1 MKDPY
6 ETLGVNRSATDRE
19 IKDAFKKL
27 ARKFHPD
34 LHPGDKEAE
43 AKFKDI
49 SAANDLLKDEEKRR
63 RFDAGEIDA
72 SGAERPQER
81 FYRDFADGP
90 AYASHATQDG
100 FANNEELEEFL
111 ARAFAGGERRSQGT
125 FRARGQDV
133 SYVLPVGFLDVANGS
148 TRTIT
153 LPEGKTLQV
162 TVPEG
167 AEDRQMLRLRG
178 QGMPGFGGGPAG
190 DAYVE
195 LHVEPH
201 AFFRRKD
208 DNIHVEVP
216 VTLKE
221 AALGARIEVP
231 TIGGPVT
238 VTVPKGSNTGTTL
251 RLARPRHP
259 QPQVWAT
266 RTSTD
271 HPECRS
277 ACSRRARAGRV
288 SGKLAAEN
296 PAGPAQGDAVMMR
309 VDDLVAAISSL
320 QRSDLEAWIRE
331 ELVVPR
337 QEAGTLLFTDMEC
350 ARVRLICTLHYELE
364 IDAGTLP
371 VVLSLVDQLYD
382 TRQRLLSLT
391 AAVTAQD
398 QNVQAAIIA
407 AMEPNAGSSG
417 ADKS

>member
-6 ETLGVNRSATDRE
+6 ETLGVNRSATDKD

-34 LHPGDKEAE
+34 LHPGDKKAE
-43 AKFKDI
+43 AKFKEI
-49 SAANDLLKDEEKRR
+49 SAAKDFLDDKEKRR

-111 ARAFAGGERRSQGT
+111 SRAFAGRGQSQGA

-133 SYVLPVGFLDVANGS
+133 SYVLPVGFLDVANGAA
-148 TRTIT
+148 RTIT

-162 TVPEG
+162 TIPEG
-167 AEDRQMLRLRG
+167 AEDLQMLRLKE
-178 QGMPGFGGGPAG
+178 QGMPGFGGGPSG

-201 AFFRRKD
+201 PFFRRKD

-221 AALGARIEVP
+221 AVLGARIEVP
-231 TIGGPVT
+231 TISGPVA

-251 RLARPRHP
+251 RLRDRGI
-259 QPQVWAT
+259 
-266 RTSTD
+266 RN
-271 HPECRS
+271 RK
-277 ACSRRARAGRV
+277 
-288 SGKLAAEN
+288 SGQRGHQMINLKVVLPAAEE
-296 PAGPAQGDAVMMR
+296 PE
-309 VDDLVAAISSL
+309 LVAF
-320 QRSDLEAWIRE
+320 LETWQPKSQQD
-331 ELVVPR
+331 PR
-337 QEAGTLLFTDMEC
+337 KEM
-350 ARVRLICTLHYELE
+350 
-364 IDAGTLP
+364 LP
-371 VVLSLVDQLYD
+371 
-382 TRQRLLSLT
+382 
-391 AAVTAQD
+391 
-398 QNVQAAIIA
+398 
-407 AMEPNAGSSG
+407 
-417 ADKS
+417 

>member
-6 ETLGVNRSATDRE
+6 ETLGVNRTATAAE

-34 LHPGDKEAE
+34 LHPDDKDAE

-49 SAANDLLKDEEKRR
+49 STANDLLKDEEKRR

-111 ARAFAGGERRSQGT
+111 ARAFAGGGRRPEGM
-125 FRARGQDV
+125 FRARGRDV
-133 SYVLPVGFLDVANGS
+133 SYLLPIALLEVANGA

-162 TVPEG
+162 TIPEG
-167 AEDRQMLRLRG
+167 AEDRQMLRLKG

-201 AFFRRKD
+201 PFFDRKD
-208 DNIHVEVP
+208 DNIHIEVP

-221 AALGARIEVP
+221 AILGARIEVP

-238 VTVPKGSNTGTTL
+238 VTVSKGSNTGTKMRL
-251 RLARPRHP
+251 RDRGIRNRKSGQRGHQLIALKVVLPA
-259 QPQVWAT
+259 VEE
-266 RTSTD
+266 
-271 HPECRS
+271 PE
-277 ACSRRARAGRV
+277 
-288 SGKLAAEN
+288 
-296 PAGPAQGDAVMMR
+296 
-309 VDDLVAAISSL
+309 LVAF
-320 QRSDLEAWIRE
+320 LEAWQPKTQQD
-331 ELVVPR
+331 PR
-337 QEAGTLLFTDMEC
+337 KEM
-350 ARVRLICTLHYELE
+350 
-364 IDAGTLP
+364 LP
-371 VVLSLVDQLYD
+371 
-382 TRQRLLSLT
+382 
-391 AAVTAQD
+391 
-398 QNVQAAIIA
+398 
-407 AMEPNAGSSG
+407 
-417 ADKS
+417 